1 LIEML
6 VVMALIALI
15 AAMSAPSVSAGL
27 DTLRLRSSSDAI
39 VGFLNSAL
47 SRADTRQQAVEIVIS
62 PADGTLLARSS
73 DGAFEKRLEIASP
86 VKILSVR
93 PALADG
99 AQGEA
104 RRFLVYPGGSA
115 PKIAIEI
122 SNGNGRTRTV
132 SVDPITGVP
141 NAR

>member
-15 AAMSAPSVSAGL
+15 AAMSAPSISAGL

-62 PADGTLLARSS
+62 PADGTLTARSS
-73 DGAFEKRLEIASP
+73 DGGFEKRLEIASP

-122 SNGNGRTRTV
+122 ANDKGRTRTV

-141 NAR
+141 NAH